1 MTTAKIPELAQFSA
15 ILQTTELDP
24 RCIEQAGENVRHL
37 IEAFEALPENRAS
50 IRVRRPIRT
59 VVRRTL
65 RHLTSAARQV
75 GDRSI
80 TRKEARKLIRFAG
93 CCENFSILKERASKY
108 RGRRNKVAHR
118 INERK
123 AREGAREIWL
133 DDRHSA
139 AEINTVSHLRSV
151 GRRLRNCIG
160 GRLGSDYRAALRRGE
175 SEFWALRRE
184 GMNVGL
190 LAIDTVSRTIEECAG
205 VDNEPLGWE
214 RELLLKLQRAL
225 DVTGDQIEEC
235 VESGAFSLF
244 LHQPNLRPV
253 RARIDQRTY
262 QIWGGTGE
270 FIVCEDGKR
279 WSRFR
284 LTREHRRGIPICEVD
299 FGSALD
305 IDELVYLVAAS
316 PELREVVV
324 QSQPEKDLPNIDLAA
339 SGW

>member
-15 ILQTTELDP
+15 ILQATELDP
-24 RCIEQAGENVRHL
+24 RCVEQAAGNVRQL
-37 IEAFEALPENRAS
+37 IEAFEALPKNRAG
-50 IRVRRPIRT
+50 IRVRRPIRA
-59 VVRRTL
+59 VVQRTL
-65 RHLTSAARQV
+65 CHLTSAARQV
-75 GDRSI
+75 GDRSV
-80 TRKEARKLIRFAG
+80 TRKDARKLIRFAG
-93 CCENFSILKERASKY
+93 CCEDFSVLKERASKY
-108 RGRRNKVAHR
+108 RGRRNKIVHR
-118 INERK
+118 INERT

-133 DDRHSA
+133 DDRHSV
-139 AEINTVSHLRSV
+139 AEIKTISHLRSV

-160 GRLGSDYRAALRRGE
+160 GRLGSDYRAALRRGK

-184 GMNVGL
+184 EMEVGL
-190 LAIDTVSRTIEECAG
+190 LSIDTDSRTIEECYG
-205 VDNEPLGWE
+205 VANDPLGWG
-214 RELLLKLQRAL
+214 RELLLELQRAL

-235 VESGAFSLF
+235 VKSGAFSLF

-284 LTREHRRGIPICEVD
+284 LTREYRRGIPICEVD

-316 PELREVVV
+316 AELREMVV
-324 QSQPEKDLPNIDLAA
+324 QSQPE
-339 SGW
+339 